1 MLSEERLKLLQL
13 LASEMIVT
21 KGELRNAVDELVYA
35 YRQLDQQHKQ
45 MKEVLENINC
55 ENKREPFDYAEYW
68 SIVSEIV
75 SQTIRSVQGSES
87 N

>member
-35 YRQLDQQHKQ
+35 YRQLNQQYKQ
-45 MKEVLENINC
+45 MKEALENINC